1 MKQYRKKLIAGIL
14 AAALAVAAVGCS
26 TTGTDSATASTA
38 GGSQTSGAPAAK
50 KIGVI
55 QYAPHPSLDNCY
67 EGFKKGLADEGYV
80 EGQNLTIDFQNAQGE
95 SATADTEAQT
105 MAAKQYDL
113 IGAIATP
120 AAMSAYAATKA
131 DGTPMTFIS
140 VNDPVASQLVK
151 SLEKPGTNCT
161 GSSDVLPLESQLK
174 MIRAFLPNAKKIGV
188 LYTTSES
195 NSVSVLAQCKK
206 LAPKYNFEV
215 VEQGVTNSSEV
226 ASGAEA
232 LVAKGVDCFNNFTD
246 NNVVNNLTSEL
257 QVTNKAKIPVFGSEI
272 EQVKNGCIASVS
284 IDFVALGE
292 ETGKMAGKILKGES
306 KPEDT
311 PVYVVQDGTPVYNKA
326 VMQQLGITLPADYQ
340 SAQAVEANS

>member
-1 MKQYRKKLIAGIL
+1 M
-14 AAALAVAAVGCS
+14 
-26 TTGTDSATASTA
+26 
-38 GGSQTSGAPAAK
+38 
-50 KIGVI
+50 
-55 QYAPHPSLDNCY
+55 
-67 EGFKKGLADEGYV
+67 
-80 EGQNLTIDFQNAQGE
+80 
-95 SATADTEAQT
+95 
-105 MAAKQYDL
+105 
-113 IGAIATP
+113 
-120 AAMSAYAATKA
+120 
-131 DGTPMTFIS
+131 
-140 VNDPVASQLVK
+140 
-151 SLEKPGTNCT
+151 
-161 GSSDVLPLESQLK
+161 
-174 MIRAFLPNAKKIGV
+174 
-188 LYTTSES
+188 
-195 NSVSVLAQCKK
+195 SVLAQFKK

-272 EQVKNGCIASVS
+272 EQLNVKNGCIASVS

-326 VMQQLGITLPADYQ
+326 VMQQLGITLPAEYQ